1 MHLPNITKT
10 SSVHKKIPSNPSNLP
25 NISRDK
31 NNSLQSA
38 LSNLPTINQ
47 NQSQSG
53 SLQAQTQTQAQMNN
67 SNNNNNANITDNS
80 SQVLADYLMNGWRIV
95 EVESDYRSVLIA
107 DKNNQTKYIPFED
120 NIGNLASNMGMSAN
134 SISRLSNN
142 NNNNHNHNNNH
153 EEINSMSPN
162 FSSSTP
168 NLNDSPQINNNP
180 SIHPPSTLLSN
191 YTTNSQNNMPPA
203 SSSVRALSNISS
215 KITGNFT
222 NISRIDQVSDF
233 HNNRPATISTAVPG
247 QLGASSFVN
256 PYMSHTY
263 VPVGNDNSNNLN
275 FNENNEQG
283 QNNNNNINADSST
296 ICNGSAIVEHGGT
309 ACSTFA
315 AQSTVTQNTNN
326 ISNLGSSHHYG
337 QFYQNGHMA
346 GQSSSRNDE
355 LRKNESIVANNDET
369 ELRNQNDLVDEL
381 EDVLPPQKSYAK
393 ISKENRSKFPKKISS
408 QTPHSLIVEDG
419 SEIGTATNNRNFS
432 IPVAVGGQSNIIPA
446 SRRLS
451 HGIYGAHGINHE
463 QIRENQKK
471 SSAEIDQPLRAKNMA
486 HHARQNS
493 SQNRKNSG
501 DDSRKK
507 YSHESGQ
514 QPQSSYPNNKN
525 QKSRSKSN
533 SVSSNTAVRNE
544 PMNSNATRR
553 DSDHRVPIPVAPI
566 LAQNLARGG
575 NRHSIDMPGPES
587 IPKIDSAKI
596 KKKLAQEHRHIA
608 RDQDMC
614 EKSRKAKVVGKSS
627 GWGLENGSFLG
638 ILTEMS

>member
-53 SLQAQTQTQAQMNN
+53 SLQAQTQTQPQI
-67 SNNNNNANITDNS
+67 NNNNANITDNS

-142 NNNNHNHNNNH
+142 NNNNNNNNN

-168 NLNDSPQINNNP
+168 NLNDSPQINNP
-180 SIHPPSTLLSN
+180 SMHAPSTLLSN
-191 YTTNSQNNMPPA
+191 YTSNSQNNIPPA

-263 VPVGNDNSNNLN
+263 VPVGNDNNNN
-275 FNENNEQG
+275 INYSENNEKG
-283 QNNNNNINADSST
+283 QNNNNINADSST

-326 ISNLGSSHHYG
+326 ISNLGSHHYG
-337 QFYQNGHMA
+337 QFYQNGHIT

-471 SSAEIDQPLRAKNMA
+471 SSAENDQPLRAKNMA

-587 IPKIDSAKI
+587 IPKIDSASVESP
-596 KKKLAQEHRHIA
+596 AA
-608 RDQDMC
+608 R
-614 EKSRKAKVVGKSS
+614 V
-627 GWGLENGSFLG
+627 SF
-638 ILTEMS
+638 ILVREVWFFRAVRRRFWMDWEFLMGGEV